1 MNKHLLKGN
10 KFNSNHQTYIVDAEL
25 LLNELKKCDSV
36 QKIFLGFIKRIKIGV
51 PSLKIK
57 SIKNNYITI
66 VLRGKNAVQEFGVV
80 STDVNFT
87 LNTIQRIK
95 KWDNYR

>member
-36 QKIFLGFIKRIKIGV
+36 QKIFLGFIKRIKVGV
-51 PSLKIK
+51 PSLKLK

-80 STDVNFT
+80 STDVNAILRV
-87 LNTIQRIK
+87 LNKIK
-95 KWDNYR
+95 GLIK